1 MSKFRA
7 QLSIL
12 RRSKKNGKA
21 IAGFLSVGETGEI
34 TVWNISRTTP
44 LGTIGDLVDCQINSK
59 QVRFRT
65 KAEDEIILSIKTRN
79 DADTFYKLISTEPAP
94 AEPVPDD
101 QSWAGL
107 IQKLADLRDAGL
119 LTDEEFATKKAEIL
133 RRV

>member
-1 MSKFRA
+1 MAKFRA
-7 QLSIL
+7 QLSIW
-12 RRSKKNGKA
+12 RKSEKNGKA
-21 IAGFLSVGETGEI
+21 LGGFLSVGETGEI
-34 TVWNISRTTP
+34 TVWNIHRTTP
-44 LGTIGDLVDCQINSK
+44 LGTISDLVDCQIDYK

-65 KAEDEIILSIKTRN
+65 KAEDEVILSIKTRN
-79 DADTFYKLISTEPAP
+79 DADTFYKLLSAEPAP
-94 AEPVPDD
+94 VEPVPVD